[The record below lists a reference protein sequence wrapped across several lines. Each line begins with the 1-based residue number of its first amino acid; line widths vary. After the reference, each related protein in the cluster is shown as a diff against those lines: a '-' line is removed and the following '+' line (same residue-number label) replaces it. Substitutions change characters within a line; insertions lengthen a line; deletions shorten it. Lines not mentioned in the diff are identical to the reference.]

1 MDVGEKY
8 KLARDLHSQPLE
20 LIRRAMDNRTISGP
34 YAQQGRCDNMGL
46 HLSRILLNDISL

>member
-46 HLSRILLNDISL
+46 HLSRILLNNISL